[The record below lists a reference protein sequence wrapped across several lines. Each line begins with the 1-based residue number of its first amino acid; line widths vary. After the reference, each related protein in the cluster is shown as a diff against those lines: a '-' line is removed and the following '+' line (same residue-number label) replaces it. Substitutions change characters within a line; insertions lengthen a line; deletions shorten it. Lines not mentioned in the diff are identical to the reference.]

1 MEIYILSKEDLKIL
15 SITKTSEYEINM
27 DEETNGKSTFNLIKS
42 EGLKKGNYMVVN
54 GLYEQFLFLIDN
66 VETEKGSNVSLV
78 TARDISNI
86 FDRKIIEKDTDTMTS
101 NSIEQFIANTIS
113 ENFVNSDDI
122 HINVGYINIYWKTN
136 TKVSVSTN
144 AENGLYNFHT
154 FLINCRQYKNIYTTF
169 KFENNKLNITIENK
183 DDEETRLV
191 DTTLPEVTDYNK
203 VYESEVTAKVQVLI
217 REDNSVY
224 NLYLKS
230 DRTTTENKNDPDRVS
245 GKVETISVDT
255 SETARTEALNV
266 MKGNTYN
273 HLVEF
278 KITKTSKLMD
288 VKELHI
294 GRLIRIKTE
303 DDIYDSYI
311 SAITLKDENFIYFKS
326 GNLRTTLIDKLKQT
340 SQTAGNKLDLSG
352 GVIKGDMK
360 VDGKLSPESGI
371 YVKGKKI
378 VDFEDNGNAMAIGQE
393 YDSNLGGTLQVDGEV
408 LPSGIPIGSVLQ
420 YASDTIPN
428 KYLLCNGQAVSRTT
442 YSKLFSIIGTT
453 YGSGNGSSTFNVPNL
468 KTRIPVGKDSSD
480 SSFASLGQTGGAKTH
495 TLSAGEMPSHNHSF
509 TGSAHTHTLNGHVH
523 SVGAH
528 SHGLNGHTHSI
539 PALSGTA
546 ASAGAHEHSIRY
558 KGFSGMNQSTGGYMV
573 LRRNESA
580 DSYDGTDGNAAIS
593 AGAHTHSVST
603 TASTTGGNSG
613 STANS
618 GAFNTGGNSG
628 NTSSTTQGGSIGNTG
643 SGSSHNN
650 LQPYIVINY
659 IIKAM

>member
-1 MEIYILSKEDLKIL
+1 MVYI
-15 SITKTSEYEINM
+15 
-27 DEETNGKSTFNLIKS
+27 
-42 EGLKKGNYMVVN
+42 
-54 GLYEQFLFLIDN
+54 
-66 VETEKGSNVSLV
+66 
-78 TARDISNI
+78 
-86 FDRKIIEKDTDTMTS
+86 
-101 NSIEQFIANTIS
+101 
-113 ENFVNSDDI
+113 
-122 HINVGYINIYWKTN
+122 
-136 TKVSVSTN
+136 
-144 AENGLYNFHT
+144 
-154 FLINCRQYKNIYTTF
+154 INCRQYKNIYTTF

-183 DDEETRLV
+183 DDEATRLI

-224 NLYLKS
+224 NLYLKQ
-230 DRTTTENKNDPDRVS
+230 DRSTTENKDDPERVN

-255 SETARTEALNV
+255 AETARQEALNV

-278 KITKTSKLMD
+278 KITKTSRLMD
-288 VKELHI
+288 VTEFHI
-294 GRLIRIKTE
+294 GRKVRIKTE

-311 SAITLKDENFIYFKS
+311 SAITIKDENFIYFKS

-340 SQTAGNKLDLSG
+340 TQTAGNKLDLSG
-352 GVIKGDMK
+352 GVIKGDVK
-360 VDGKLSPESGI
+360 VDGKLSPSSGI
-371 YVKGKKI
+371 YIKGKKI

-428 KYLLCNGQAVSRTT
+428 KYLLCNGQAISRTT
-442 YSKLFSIIGTT
+442 YSKLFAIIGTT

-480 SSFASLGQTGGAKTH
+480 SEFSTLGKTGGAKTH
-495 TLSAGEMPSHNHSF
+495 TLTTAQLPSHNHSF
-509 TGSAHTHTLNGHVH
+509 TGTAHTHTLNGHVH

-539 PALSGTA
+539 PVLWGTA
-546 ASAGAHEHSIRY
+546 ASAGAHSHSTRY
-558 KGFSGMNQSTGGYMV
+558 KGFSGINQSTGGYML
-573 LRRNESA
+573 LRRNESG
-580 DSYDGTDGNAAIS
+580 DSYDGTDSDGAIS

-603 TASTTGGNSG
+603 NASTTGRNSG

-628 NTSSTTQGGSIGNTG
+628 NTSSTTQGGTVGNTG
-643 SGSSHNN
+643 SGNSHNN